1 MIRENVIPIEKF
13 GVAGIPDEYNSL
25 EFASC
30 TNGIINAIQS
40 SSGGLAST
48 YMVYDN
54 VESTIVKSNNISA
67 FTLNS
72 NKGFYT
78 VSFIE
83 PITGDYLPLVNA
95 HREGKGEFPNWRTD
109 LLFCGY
115 RNKRDTGMDLVFSFV
130 QPNRARRGHN
140 DHRTGATY
148 HHYWLNEPQTLS
160 GEVGKDGGFDYFTLI
175 II

>member
-54 VESTIVKSNNISA
+54 VNSTIVKSNNISA
-67 FTLNS
+67 FTLNT
-72 NKGFYT
+72 KKVYT

-115 RNKRDTGMDLVFSFV
+115 RNKSDTGMDLVFSFV
-130 QPNRARRGHN
+130 EPAN
-140 DHRTGATY
+140 DATFKGVY
-148 HHYWLNEPQTLS
+148 DNYTIGYPKPLA
-160 GEVGKDGGFDYFTLI
+160 GVGGKDGGFDYFTLI

>member
-30 TNGIINAIQS
+30 TNGLVNAIQS
-40 SSGGLAST
+40 SRGGIAST

-54 VESTIVKSNNISA
+54 RTSVILKSNNISS

-72 NKGFYT
+72 TRGFYT
-78 VSFIE
+78 VDFIE

-95 HREGKGEFPNWRTD
+95 HREGKGVFPVSRTD

-115 RNKRDTGMDLVFSFV
+115 RNKSDSGMDLVFSFV
-130 QPNRARRGHN
+130 EPSGTYPSVGNTD
-140 DHRTGATY
+140 DHR
-148 HHYWLNEPQTLS
+148 LKDPETLS
-160 GEVGKDGGFDYFTLI
+160 GAVGEFGGFDYFTLI

>member
-40 SSGGLAST
+40 SSGVLAST

-54 VESTIVKSNNISA
+54 VDKTIVKSNNISA

-95 HREGKGEFPNWRTD
+95 HREGKGAFPNWRTD

-130 QPNRARRGHN
+130 EPAN
-140 DHRTGATY
+140 DPIFKGVYDNYTIGY
-148 HHYWLNEPQTLS
+148 PKTLS
-160 GEVGKDGGFDYFTLI
+160 DEVGKDGGFDYFTLI